1 MDSNQN
7 PVIKPEDTIE
17 PAVTPLPGSVVMPTP
32 PAPEPEP
39 TPAPLPPA
47 PPVAAPVIV
56 PRTEPMAQAPT
67 LVADAPEP
75 SPAPVPV
82 PTPVPTPTPVPE
94 TEPVEAEPEAE
105 PVEEP
110 VEELVEAPV
119 AASFAW
125 QASEYIHHDK
135 GKAWYGLLSLGVIAL
150 LAVAYFTHQWLS
162 IAVFVVMAVAVIVY
176 AKKPPRTLTY
186 ELSEDGIAIDGHD
199 YPFGQFRSFAV
210 MPDLS
215 WHAID
220 LEPTQRFMPRLTVLF
235 ETVDLDAVVGHLSQY
250 LPRVDRQPD
259 MIERLTRYLR
269 F

>member
-1 MDSNQN
+1 
-7 PVIKPEDTIE
+7 
-17 PAVTPLPGSVVMPTP
+17 MPTP

-39 TPAPLPPA
+39 TPEPLPAA

-56 PRTEPMAQAPT
+56 PRAEPMAQAPT
-67 LVADAPEP
+67 VVADAPAAVAAP
-75 SPAPVPV
+75 AAVPVPAPAPTPV
-82 PTPVPTPTPVPE
+82 PTPVP
-94 TEPVEAEPEAE
+94 EPVVAAAPPAEVEPEAD
-105 PVEEP
+105 PVK
-110 VEELVEAPV
+110 ELVEAPV
-119 AASFAW
+119 AAGFAW
-125 QASEYIHHDK
+125 QASEYVHHDK
-135 GKAWYGLLSLGVIAL
+135 GKAWYGLLGLVVIAL

-162 IAVFVVMAVAVIVY
+162 IAVFAVMAVAVIVY

-186 ELSEDGIAIDGHD
+186 ELSEDGISIDGHD

-235 ETVDLDAVVGHLSQY
+235 ESTDLDAVVGHLSQY

-259 MIERLTRYLR
+259 VIERLTRYLR